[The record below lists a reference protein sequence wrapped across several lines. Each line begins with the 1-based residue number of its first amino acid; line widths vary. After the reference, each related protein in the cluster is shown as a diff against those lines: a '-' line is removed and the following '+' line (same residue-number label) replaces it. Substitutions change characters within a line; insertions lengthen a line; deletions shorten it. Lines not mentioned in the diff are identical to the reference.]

1 MPSIEKYVI
10 MIPIKGAV
18 IMKKVIVVGGGAS
31 GLVAAISAK
40 RHGADVSIIERNPKL
55 GKKILATGNGR
66 CNFTNVDAQP
76 IHYNSPEFVS
86 HVFEAFSPAETLLFF
101 KSLGITPKIED
112 LGKTYPL
119 SEQAS
124 SISDVLIYEVK
135 RLGIEVIYDK
145 VILSAHKETNGFV
158 LYDQQGETYYCDRLI
173 VATGGLALPQSGSD
187 GTGYQIAKDL
197 GHEITRLFPALVKL
211 KLDSP
216 YLKQLDGV
224 KFPGFVSLMYNNQN
238 IQTEFGDIL
247 FTKYGISGPTIL
259 QLSRK
264 ANALLQDHQSIFVD
278 VKLVSEL
285 SINEVEQRLLD
296 LKNLPVELALL
307 GLINRKIIGVV
318 LKEAMIMPEVTIG
331 NLKPNQIKKL
341 AQLLTSMKFKVTGS
355 KGYEEAQVTAGGIK
369 LDEIVPKTLESK
381 KSKGLFFAGEILDI
395 DGLCGGYNLQWAW
408 SSGYIAGLSAS
419 K

>member
-1 MPSIEKYVI
+1 
-10 MIPIKGAV
+10 
-18 IMKKVIVVGGGAS
+18 MKKIIVVGGGAS
-31 GLVAAISAK
+31 GLVAAIIAK
-40 RHGADVSIIERNPKL
+40 RHGSDVTIIERNAKL

-66 CNFTNVDAQP
+66 CNFTNVDALP
-76 IHYNSPEFVS
+76 IHYNNPSFVKS
-86 HVFEAFSPAETLLFF
+86 VFDSFSPSETLLFF

-124 SISDVLIYEVK
+124 SITDVLIYEIK
-135 RLGIEVIYDK
+135 RLGIEVIYEK
-145 VILSAHKETNGFV
+145 VILSAHKETQGFV
-158 LYDQQGETYYCDRLI
+158 LYDQQGETYHCDRLI

-197 GHEITRLFPALVKL
+197 GHEITPLFPALVKL

-216 YLKQLDGV
+216 YLKVLDGV
-224 KFPGFVSLMYNNQN
+224 KFPGFVSLIHQNQI

-264 ANALLQDHQSIFVD
+264 ANALLQEHQTIYVD

-285 SINEVEQRLLD
+285 NPADIEQRLMD

-307 GLINRKIIGVV
+307 GLINRKLVSVV
-318 LKEAMIMPEVTIG
+318 LKEARLMADVTIEQL
-331 NLKPNQIKKL
+331 NPMQIKRL

-355 KGYEEAQVTAGGIK
+355 KGYEEAQVTAGGVNVNDIQ
-369 LDEIVPKTLESK
+369 PKTLESK
-381 KSKGLFFAGEILDI
+381 KSKGLYFAGEIIDI

-408 SSGYIAGLSAS
+408 SSGYVAGLHATQ
-419 K
+419 

>member
-1 MPSIEKYVI
+1 MN
-10 MIPIKGAV
+10 
-18 IMKKVIVVGGGAS
+18 KVIVVGGGAS
-31 GLVAAISAK
+31 GLVAAIIAK
-40 RHGADVSIIERNPKL
+40 RHGAEVCIIERNLKL

-66 CNFTNVDAQP
+66 CNFTNVDAMP
-76 IHYNSPEFVS
+76 IHYNHPEFVS

-124 SISDVLIYEVK
+124 SITDVLIYEIK
-135 RLGIEVIYDK
+135 RLGIQVIYEK
-145 VILSAHKETNGFV
+145 VILSAHKETKGYV
-158 LYDQQGETYYCDRLI
+158 LYDQVGDTYRCDKLI
-173 VATGGLALPQSGSD
+173 IATGGLALPQSGSD

-197 GHEITRLFPALVKL
+197 GHEITQLFPALVKL
-211 KLDSP
+211 KLESP
-216 YLKQLDGV
+216 HLKHLDGV
-224 KFPGFVSLMYNNQN
+224 KFPGLVSLVYNNEN

-264 ANALLQDHQSIFVD
+264 ANALLQDNQTIYVD
-278 VKLVSEL
+278 VKLVTEL
-285 SINEVEQRLLD
+285 SEKDIELRLLD
-296 LKNLPVELALL
+296 LKNLPIELALL
-307 GLINRKIIGVV
+307 GLINRKLVYVV
-318 LKEAMIMPEVTIG
+318 LKEANVLG
-331 NLKPNQIKKL
+331 DLVVANLRYNQIKKIT
-341 AQLLTSMKFKVTGS
+341 QLLTSMKFKVTGS
-355 KGYEEAQVTAGGIK
+355 KGYEEAQVTAGGVSV
-369 LDEIVPKTLESK
+369 DEIYPKTLESK
-381 KSKGLFFAGEILDI
+381 KSKGLYFAGEIIDI

>member
-1 MPSIEKYVI
+1 
-10 MIPIKGAV
+10 
-18 IMKKVIVVGGGAS
+18 MKKVIVVGGGAS
-31 GLVAAISAK
+31 GLIAAIIAK

-66 CNFTNVDAQP
+66 CNFTNVDALP
-76 IHYNSPEFVS
+76 IHYNHPEFVK
-86 HVFEAFSPAETLLFF
+86 HVFDAFSPAETLLFF

-124 SISDVLIYEVK
+124 SITDVLIYEVK
-135 RLGIEVIYDK
+135 RLGIDVIYEK
-145 VILSAHKETNGFV
+145 VILSAHKETNGFI
-158 LYDQQGETYYCDRLI
+158 LYDQLGETYACDKLI
-173 VATGGLALPQSGSD
+173 IATGGLALPQSGSD

-211 KLDSP
+211 RLDSP

-224 KFPGFVSLMYNNQN
+224 KFPGFVSLIHNNQ
-238 IQTEFGDIL
+238 ILQTEFGDIL

-264 ANALLQDHQSIFVD
+264 ANALLLDHQSIFVD

-285 SINEVEQRLLD
+285 STAEVESRLLD
-296 LKNLPVELALL
+296 LKNLPIELALL
-307 GLINRKIIGVV
+307 GLINRKLVPVV
-318 LKEAMIMPEVTIG
+318 LKEAMIMTDVTVA

-341 AQLLTSMKFKVTGS
+341 SQLLTSMKFKVTGS
-355 KGYEEAQVTAGGIK
+355 KGYEEAQVTAGGVTVS
-369 LDEIVPKTLESK
+369 EINAHTLESK
-381 KSKGLFFAGEILDI
+381 KSKGLYFAGEIIDI

-408 SSGYIAGLSAS
+408 SSGYIAGLSAT

>member
-1 MPSIEKYVI
+1 
-10 MIPIKGAV
+10 
-18 IMKKVIVVGGGAS
+18 MKKVIIIGGGAS
-31 GLVAAISAK
+31 GLIAAIAAK
-40 RHGADVSIIERNPKL
+40 RHGADVTIIERNIKL

-66 CNFTNVDAQP
+66 CNFTNVDAEP
-76 IHYNSPEFVS
+76 IHYNNPTFVKS
-86 HVFEAFSPAETLLFF
+86 VFEQFSPQDTLLFF

-124 SISDVLIYEVK
+124 SITDVLIYEVK
-135 RLGIEVIYDK
+135 RLGIEVVYET
-145 VILSAHKETNGFV
+145 VILSAHKDSKGFV
-158 LYDQQGETYYCDRLI
+158 LYDQKGESFYCDRLI
-173 VATGGLALPQSGSD
+173 ISTGGLALPQSGSD

-197 GHEITRLFPALVKL
+197 GHEITKLFPALVKL

-224 KFPGFVSLMYNNQN
+224 KFPGFVTLIHNQTP

-264 ANALLQDHQSIFVD
+264 ANALLSNHESVFID

-285 SINEVEQRLLD
+285 SVDQIYDRLLE

-307 GLINRKIIGVV
+307 GLINRKIVAVV
-318 LKEAMIMPEVTIG
+318 LKEAHLMADVRIDQ
-331 NLKPNQIKKL
+331 LKPNQIKLL
-341 AQLLTSMKFKVTGS
+341 ANILSSMKFKVTGS
-355 KGYEEAQVTAGGIK
+355 KGYEEAQVTAGGVNC
-369 LDEIVPKTLESK
+369 DEINPVTLESLK
-381 KSKGLFFAGEILDI
+381 AKGLYFSGEVMDI

-408 SSGYIAGLSAS
+408 SSGYIAGLYAT

>member
-1 MPSIEKYVI
+1 MN
-10 MIPIKGAV
+10 
-18 IMKKVIVVGGGAS
+18 KVIVVGGGAS
-31 GLVAAISAK
+31 GLVAAIIAK
-40 RHGADVSIIERNPKL
+40 RHGAEVCIIERNLKL

-66 CNFTNVDAQP
+66 CNFTNVDALP
-76 IHYNSPEFVS
+76 IHYNHPEFVS

-124 SISDVLIYEVK
+124 SITDVLIYEIK
-135 RLGIEVIYDK
+135 RLGIQVIYEK
-145 VILSAHKETNGFV
+145 VILSAHKETKGYV
-158 LYDQQGETYYCDRLI
+158 LYDQVGDTYGCDKLI
-173 VATGGLALPQSGSD
+173 IATGGLALPQSGSD

-197 GHEITRLFPALVKL
+197 GHEITKLFPALVKL
-211 KLDSP
+211 KLESP
-216 YLKQLDGV
+216 HLKQLDGV
-224 KFPGFVSLMYNNQN
+224 KFPGLVSLVYNNEN

-264 ANALLQDHQSIFVD
+264 ANALLQDNQTIYVD
-278 VKLVSEL
+278 VKLVTEL
-285 SINEVEQRLLD
+285 SEKDIELRLLD
-296 LKNLPVELALL
+296 LKNLPIELALL
-307 GLINRKIIGVV
+307 GLINRKLVYVV
-318 LKEAMIMPEVTIG
+318 LKEANVLG
-331 NLKPNQIKKL
+331 DLVVANLRYNQIKKIT
-341 AQLLTSMKFKVTGS
+341 QLLTSMKFKVTGS
-355 KGYEEAQVTAGGIK
+355 KGYEEAQVTAGGVSV
-369 LDEIVPKTLESK
+369 DEIYPKTLESK
-381 KSKGLFFAGEILDI
+381 KSKGLYFAGEIIDI

>member
-1 MPSIEKYVI
+1 
-10 MIPIKGAV
+10 
-18 IMKKVIVVGGGAS
+18 MKKIIVVGGGAS
-31 GLVAAISAK
+31 GLVAAIIAK
-40 RHGADVSIIERNPKL
+40 RHGADVTIIERNPKL

-66 CNFTNVDAQP
+66 CNFTNVDALP
-76 IHYNSPEFVS
+76 IHYNHPDFVA
-86 HVFEAFSPAETLLFF
+86 HIFEAFSPTETLLFF

-124 SISDVLIYEVK
+124 SITDVLIYEIK
-135 RLGIEVIYDK
+135 RLNIEVIYEK
-145 VILSAHKETNGFV
+145 MILSAHKDTRGFV
-158 LYDQQGETYYCDRLI
+158 LYDQLGETYHCDQLI
-173 VATGGLALPQSGSD
+173 IATGGLALPQSGSD

-216 YLKQLDGV
+216 YLKVLDGV
-224 KFPGFVSLMYNNQN
+224 KFPGFVSLIHNNEK

-264 ANALLQDHQSIFVD
+264 ANALLLDNQTIFVD

-285 SINEVEQRLLD
+285 SQSDIESRLFD

-307 GLINRKIIGVV
+307 GLINRKLVSVV
-318 LKEAMIMPEVTIG
+318 LKEARLMPDVTVG
-331 NLKPNQIKKL
+331 QLSTLQIKRL
-341 AQLLTSMKFKVTGS
+341 SQLLTSMKFKVTGS
-355 KGYEEAQVTAGGIK
+355 KGYEEAQVTAGGVAV
-369 LDEIVPKTLESK
+369 DEINPKTLESK
-381 KSKGLFFAGEILDI
+381 KAKGLYFAGEIIDI

>member
-1 MPSIEKYVI
+1 
-10 MIPIKGAV
+10 
-18 IMKKVIVVGGGAS
+18 MKKIIVVGGGAS
-31 GLVAAISAK
+31 GLVAAIIAK
-40 RHGADVSIIERNPKL
+40 RHGADVTIIERNPKL

-66 CNFTNVDAQP
+66 CNFTNVDALP
-76 IHYNSPEFVS
+76 IHYNHPDFVA
-86 HVFEAFSPAETLLFF
+86 HIFEAFSPAETLLFF

-124 SISDVLIYEVK
+124 SITDVLIYEIK
-135 RLGIEVIYDK
+135 RLNIEVIYEK
-145 VILSAHKETNGFV
+145 MILSAHKDTRGFV
-158 LYDQQGETYYCDRLI
+158 LYDQLGETYHCDQLI
-173 VATGGLALPQSGSD
+173 IATGGLALPQSGSD

-216 YLKQLDGV
+216 YLKVLDGV
-224 KFPGFVSLMYNNQN
+224 KFPGFVSLIHNNEK

-264 ANALLQDHQSIFVD
+264 ANALLLDNQTIFVD

-285 SINEVEQRLLD
+285 SQSDIESRLFD

-307 GLINRKIIGVV
+307 GLINRKLVSVV
-318 LKEAMIMPEVTIG
+318 LKEARLMPDVTVG
-331 NLKPNQIKKL
+331 QLSTLQIKRL
-341 AQLLTSMKFKVTGS
+341 SQFLTSMKFKVTGS
-355 KGYEEAQVTAGGIK
+355 KGYEEAQVTAGGVAV
-369 LDEIVPKTLESK
+369 DEINPKTLESK
-381 KSKGLFFAGEILDI
+381 KAKGLYFAGEIIDI

>member
-1 MPSIEKYVI
+1 MN
-10 MIPIKGAV
+10 
-18 IMKKVIVVGGGAS
+18 KVIVVGGGAS
-31 GLVAAISAK
+31 GLVAAIIAK
-40 RHGADVSIIERNPKL
+40 RHGAEVCIIERNLKL

-66 CNFTNVDAQP
+66 CNFTNVDALP
-76 IHYNSPEFVS
+76 IHYNHPEFVS
-86 HVFEAFSPAETLLFF
+86 HVFEAFSPRETLLFF

-124 SISDVLIYEVK
+124 SITDVLIYEIR
-135 RLGIEVIYDK
+135 RLGIQVIYEK
-145 VILSAHKETNGFV
+145 VILSAHKETKGFV
-158 LYDQQGETYYCDRLI
+158 LYDQVGDTYRCDKLI

-197 GHEITRLFPALVKL
+197 GHEITQLFPALVKL
-211 KLDSP
+211 KLESP
-216 YLKQLDGV
+216 HLKHLDGV
-224 KFPGFVSLMYNNQN
+224 KFPGLVSLVYNNEN

-264 ANALLQDHQSIFVD
+264 ANALLQDNQTIYVD
-278 VKLVSEL
+278 VKLVTEL
-285 SINEVEQRLLD
+285 SEKDIEMRLLD
-296 LKNLPVELALL
+296 LKNLPIELALL
-307 GLINRKIIGVV
+307 GLINRKLVHVV
-318 LKEAMIMPEVTIG
+318 LKEANVLG
-331 NLKPNQIKKL
+331 DLVVVNLRYNQIKKIT
-341 AQLLTSMKFKVTGS
+341 QLLTSMKFKVTGS
-355 KGYEEAQVTAGGIK
+355 KGYEEAQVTAGGVNV
-369 LDEIVPKTLESK
+369 DEIYPKTLESK
-381 KSKGLFFAGEILDI
+381 KSKGLYFAGEIIDI